1 MWGVLQRI
9 LGMEVLHLENGGTIS
24 LLSDCEAIAEA
35 DRRDPVQ
42 WVPVGKYW
50 GLERVDCGKLT
61 DILLN
66 ASVPKRKDWRGNA
79 QPDQKGAK
87 KKNKKKTSCT

>member
-50 GLERVDCGKLT
+50 GLERIDCVKLT